1 MKKLFRNKKGFTLI
15 ELLAVIVIMGILIM
29 VAIPAVTRY
38 ILQSRKDAFADT
50 AKSYITAV
58 RYAYLN
64 DELTC
69 SGTSSD
75 GSFYYELNAADL
87 EKGGTSPWSN
97 STITGYVKAVIKEND
112 NGTAKATYYFKGT
125 DAKGHGISSEQE
137 ESTITR
143 DVVKSSGAGTVAKPS
158 GQICT
163 INPAGS
169 GS

>member
-64 DELTC
+64 DELNCNGSYPTA
-69 SGTSSD
+69 GTL
-75 GSFYYELNAADL
+75 YYKLDAADL

-97 STITGYVKAVIKEND
+97 SKITGYVRIEIKENAS
-112 NGTAKATYYFKGT
+112 TAKYYFTGV
-125 DAKGHGISSEQE
+125 DGKGHGISEEKE
-137 ESTITR
+137 ESTISR
-143 DVVKSSGAGTVAKPS
+143 DVVKTSGATSAATIGTPV
-158 GQICT
+158 CT
-163 INPAGS
+163 IDPAGAS
-169 GS
+169 K